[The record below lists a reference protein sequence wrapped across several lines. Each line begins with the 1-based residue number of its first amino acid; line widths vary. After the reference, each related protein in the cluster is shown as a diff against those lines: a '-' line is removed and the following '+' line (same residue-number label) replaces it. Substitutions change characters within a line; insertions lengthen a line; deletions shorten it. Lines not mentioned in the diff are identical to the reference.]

1 MKENM
6 LPLSVREEWSYRL
19 RLTDILCLI
28 PTATSL
34 YTKNEFMNNNY
45 YLIIKH
51 LTPYSTYLPAL
62 LRPINKV
69 YNIK

>member
-28 PTATSL
+28 PTATTL
-34 YTKNEFMNNNY
+34 YDKSEYMNNNY
-45 YLIIKH
+45 YLIIKY
-51 LTPYSTYLPAL
+51 LTPYPTYPPHP
-62 LRPINKV
+62 LRP
-69 YNIK
+69 